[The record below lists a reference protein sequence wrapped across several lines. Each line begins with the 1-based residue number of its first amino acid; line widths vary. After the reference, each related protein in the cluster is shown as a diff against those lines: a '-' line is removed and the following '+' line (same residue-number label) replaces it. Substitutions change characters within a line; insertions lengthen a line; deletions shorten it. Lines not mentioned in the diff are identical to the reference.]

1 MSCPLDCN
9 GHGKCQM
16 IEHEKLNQE
25 YTLWDQDKVQRCE
38 CDPGYTGPD
47 CSTRECPKGIDPVE
61 FTYSNADSVYKLEFH
76 ALPSQAWN
84 TGLLPNGP
92 TYFTLSYTDDFG
104 DIWTTHAITIYHQA
118 NCATDTSKNWD
129 PATKSTSTCISTPFI
144 AAPTLTTDFGNVR
157 ESTFLDKFY
166 KTNFLYGD
174 SFVGEQ
180 VNNTLKHLPND
191 KVRSP
196 YVWTVY
202 NPVLFTGTVAAPKS
216 PNADKGFLYPS
227 ASVPDFD
234 ASRGIG
240 NDGTSIDNWWRCHSE
255 VNTKYC
261 SSYGFSGP
269 SAATDDP
276 KYRFPIFK
284 TKNLLNAVGQDSGEA
299 AKRYLD
305 CSLYSVCIFIRIQSP
320 IGKKTL
326 GLNYHYKPANYHLK
340 AGKSAPTG
348 HEAKIDDYDIIFGA
362 ERRGNDQ
369 TTAAPKIVTLSSVGK
384 DRVWIRELDG
394 DPVISYMDGNEN
406 QLHACS
412 RRGLCD
418 YDTGKCE
425 CFFGYMGNS
434 CHLRTPSEKQGL

>member
-1 MSCPLDCN
+1 
-9 GHGKCQM
+9 
-16 IEHEKLNQE
+16 
-25 YTLWDQDKVQRCE
+25 
-38 CDPGYTGPD
+38 
-47 CSTRECPKGIDPVE
+47 
-61 FTYSNADSVYKLEFH
+61 
-76 ALPSQAWN
+76 
-84 TGLLPNGP
+84 
-92 TYFTLSYTDDFG
+92 
-104 DIWTTHAITIYHQA
+104 
-118 NCATDTSKNWD
+118 
-129 PATKSTSTCISTPFI
+129 
-144 AAPTLTTDFGNVR
+144 
-157 ESTFLDKFY
+157 
-166 KTNFLYGD
+166 
-174 SFVGEQ
+174 
-180 VNNTLKHLPND
+180 
-191 KVRSP
+191 
-196 YVWTVY
+196 
-202 NPVLFTGTVAAPKS
+202 
-216 PNADKGFLYPS
+216 
-227 ASVPDFD
+227 
-234 ASRGIG
+234 
-240 NDGTSIDNWWRCHSE
+240 
-255 VNTKYC
+255 
-261 SSYGFSGP
+261 
-269 SAATDDP
+269 
-276 KYRFPIFK
+276 
-284 TKNLLNAVGQDSGEA
+284 LNAVGQDSGEA

-434 CHLRTPSEKQGL
+434 CHVRTPSEKQGL